1 VSAGTL
7 RRGYPAGIRAAAPD
21 WTNAIDTEGR
31 PALVLVEGIYDVEFL
46 CRISTVLHRDDHAIP
61 ELRMLEEAGRVIF
74 VPFGGGDPGF
84 WTTRFTPLGLSEIHR
99 HCKLPMPCR
108 RVFCSATNW
117 RKGSPAPEAAMAIP
131 V

>member
-1 VSAGTL
+1 MSAGTL

-74 VPFGGGDPGF
+74 VPFGGGDCIRRSDNKAGGGE
-84 WTTRFTPLGLSEIHR
+84 WRAARFH
-99 HCKLPMPCR
+99 
-108 RVFCSATNW
+108 SAQ
-117 RKGSPAPEAAMAIP
+117 MIIC
-131 V
+131 